1 MTRASSQYVLG
12 VDVGTQSLR
21 VGLFDLDGRPIVFAD
36 EDLTTSYPRPG
47 WAEQSP
53 AEWWEKLVRGARRAL
68 AQAGI
73 RKGDVIGLSVDG
85 SCSNAPVSAA
95 GEPLGPAYL
104 WMDLRATAEAT
115 RITAT
120 GDPALA
126 SAGGEEPAEWPL
138 AKALWL
144 KAHDPARFDRAA
156 YLMESTNWLIYRLTG
171 EPTLPLNSAACKW
184 HYSAKR
190 GGPPWGLARRLEAED
205 VLAKL
210 PERVLYLGEKAGGLT
225 SEAAEALG
233 LQAGTAVGEGGI
245 DAYTGMIG
253 LNVLEP
259 GRLAL
264 VMGSST
270 CQLGLSES
278 AVVNPEVWGPFPEA
292 VIPGLQA
299 VEGGQASTGSVVRWL
314 VERFGGGEASRAA
327 AAGEDVYSHV
337 DALAAEVPTGAEGL
351 VVLDYWQGNR
361 TPLRDPLARGAIWG
375 LTLRHGFG
383 HVLRGIYEATALG
396 NRQILQSLRKSGVA
410 VSRIYACGG
419 GTKSRLWLQIHADV
433 AQVPIYLT
441 EVSDAVAL
449 GTAVCG
455 AVAAGA
461 YPSLREAAGAMVRV
475 ASVVEPA
482 RNTQEPY
489 DTLEDRYRRTY
500 LALRDLMHEAA
511 GD

>member
-1 MTRASSQYVLG
+1 MSGPASQYVLG

-21 VGLFDLDGRPIVFAD
+21 VGLFDLDGHPVVFAD

-53 AEWWEKLVRGARRAL
+53 AEWWEKLVRATRRAL
-68 AQAGI
+68 AESGV
-73 RKGDVIGLSVDG
+73 RRDDVVGLSVDG
-85 SCSNAPVSAA
+85 SCSNAPLRAD
-95 GEPLGPAYL
+95 GTPLGPAFL
-104 WMDLRATAEAT
+104 WMDLRAASEAA

-144 KAHDPARFDRAA
+144 KAHDPARLDRAD

-171 EPTLPLNSAACKW
+171 EATLPLNSAACKW
-184 HYSAKR
+184 HYSAKA
-190 GGPPWGLARRLEAED
+190 GGLPWGLARRLGAED

-210 PERVLYLGEKAGGLT
+210 PGRVLHLGERAGGLT
-225 SEAAEALG
+225 TAAADALG
-233 LQAGTAVGEGGI
+233 LRPGTAVGQGGI

-253 LNVLEP
+253 LDVLEP

-270 CQLGLSES
+270 CQLGLAEA

-292 VIPGLQA
+292 VVPGLQA

-314 VERFGGGEASRAA
+314 VERFGGPEASRAA
-327 AAGEDVYSHV
+327 AIGEDVYSHV
-337 DALAAEVPTGAEGL
+337 DALAAEVPPGAEGL

-361 TPLRDPLARGAIWG
+361 MPLRDPLARGAVWG

-383 HVLRGIYEATALG
+383 HLLRGIYEATALG
-396 NRQILQSLRKSGVA
+396 NRQILQSLRKSGVD

-419 GTKSRLWLQIHADV
+419 GTKSRLWLRIHADV
-433 AQVPIYLT
+433 SQVPIYLT
-441 EVSDAVAL
+441 EVPDAVAL
-449 GTAVCG
+449 GTAICG

-461 YPSLREAAGAMVRV
+461 YSSLSEAAGAMVRV
-475 ASVVEPA
+475 ATAVEPA
-482 RNTQEPY
+482 PATRDVY
-489 DTLEDRYRRTY
+489 DALEDRYRRTY

-511 GD
+511 RD

>member
-1 MTRASSQYVLG
+1 MSQRASQYVLG

-21 VGLFDLDGRPIVFAD
+21 AGLFDLDGHPVVFAD

-53 AEWWEKLVRGARRAL
+53 AEWWDKLVLAVRKAL
-68 AQAGI
+68 AESGV
-73 RKGDVIGLSVDG
+73 RKEDVLGLSVDG
-85 SCSNAPVSAA
+85 SCSNAPVSAS
-95 GEPLGPAYL
+95 GEPIGPACL
-104 WMDLRATAEAT
+104 WMDLRATAEAA
-115 RITAT
+115 RITST

-144 KAHDPARFDRAA
+144 KAHDQERFESAK

-184 HYSAKR
+184 HYSAGR
-190 GGPPWGLARRLEAED
+190 GGLPAGLARRLEAED

-210 PERVLYLGEKAGGLT
+210 PTRVLYLGEKAGELRPG
-225 SEAAEALG
+225 AADALG
-233 LQAGTAVGEGGI
+233 LRPGTAVGQGGI

-253 LNVLEP
+253 LDALAP

-270 CQLGLSES
+270 CQIGLSEE

-292 VIPGLQA
+292 VVPGLQA

-314 VERFGGGEASRAA
+314 VERFGGTEARRAA
-327 AAGEDVYSHV
+327 TAGEDPYSHF
-337 DALAAEVPTGAEGL
+337 DSLAAAVPPGAEGL

-361 TPLRDPLARGAIWG
+361 TPLRDPLARGTIWG
-375 LTLRHGFG
+375 LTLKHGFG
-383 HVLRGIYEATALG
+383 HLMRGVYEGTALG
-396 NRQILQSLRKSGVA
+396 NRQILQSLRKSGVDI
-410 VSRIYACGG
+410 SRIYACGG
-419 GTKSRLWLQIHADV
+419 GTRSRLWLQIHADV

-441 EVSDAVAL
+441 EVPDAVAL
-449 GTAVCG
+449 GTAICG

-461 YPSLREAAGAMVRV
+461 YGSLQEAAGAMVRV
-475 ASVVEPA
+475 ASLVEPDPA
-482 RNTQEPY
+482 KRDAY

-500 LALRDLMHEAA
+500 LALRELMHEAA
-511 GD
+511 RD